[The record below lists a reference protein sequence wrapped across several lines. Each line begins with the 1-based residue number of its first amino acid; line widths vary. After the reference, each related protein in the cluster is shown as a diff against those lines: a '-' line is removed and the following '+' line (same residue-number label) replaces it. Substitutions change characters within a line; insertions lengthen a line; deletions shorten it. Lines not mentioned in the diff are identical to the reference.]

1 MVTRTLTGVNLFR
14 RITLAACA
22 TAALAATAAV
32 PAPAAAAVP
41 PDFVG
46 VVSADAFA
54 TPGAYRKNTLVAQR
68 SSGIGAI
75 RQTFDWA
82 LIERRPGKYNLTF
95 VDEYVADT
103 ARAGIT
109 VLPILFNPPKFH
121 SSKPRRGAKR
131 GTYPPRRA
139 ESMAAFA
146 QVLVLRYGPNGS
158 FWAENPEVPQQPIRA
173 WQIWNEPNLKV
184 YWPSGP
190 NAGQYTALLKVV
202 ARKIHDLDPQAE
214 VVTAGL
220 PQSRIGIPL
229 KKYVRAM
236 YRAGAASAFDTLAVN
251 PYARDARG
259 VVRFLNGVR
268 SVMDANGDRTA
279 GIRAT
284 ELGWSDTGPPSPFRV
299 GSDAQAEYLDEAI
312 TSLARDRDRLGLR
325 GFSYFAWR
333 DAEPY
338 EGGKD
343 FWGLHTGL
351 LDLSGSPKPALERF
365 AAAARSIV
373 G

>member
-1 MVTRTLTGVNLFR
+1 MGVILFR
-14 RITLAACA
+14 RLTLAACA
-22 TAALAATAAV
+22 TAALAATVAA

-41 PDFVG
+41 ADFVG
-46 VVSADAFA
+46 VVSEDAFA

-68 SSGIGAI
+68 SSGVGAI

-82 LIERRPGKYNLTF
+82 LIERRPKQYDLEF
-95 VDEYVADT
+95 FDEYVADT

-131 GTYPPRRA
+131 GTYPPKRA
-139 ESMAAFA
+139 QSMASFA
-146 QVLVLRYGPNGS
+146 QVLVLRYGPKGS
-158 FWAENPEVPQQPIRA
+158 FWADNPSVPKQPIRA
-173 WQIWNEPNLKV
+173 WQIWNEPNLKA

-190 NAGQYTALLKVV
+190 NARQYTALLKVV
-202 ARKIHDLDPQAE
+202 ARKIHRLDPQAE
-214 VVTAGL
+214 VVTAGM
-220 PQSRIGIPL
+220 PQSRIGVPL
-229 KKYVRAM
+229 KKYVNAM
-236 YRAGAASAFDTLAVN
+236 YKAGAASAFDTLAVN
-251 PYARDARG
+251 PYARDAKG
-259 VVRFLNGVR
+259 VVRFLNGMR
-268 SVMDANGDRTA
+268 KLMNRHGDRAA

-299 GSDAQAEYLDEAI
+299 GSEMQAQHLGDVVTA
-312 TSLARDRDRLGLR
+312 LAGARNRLRLR

-338 EGGKD
+338 AGGKD

-351 LDLSGSPKPALERF
+351 LDLQGQPKPALERF
-365 AAAARSIV
+365 ATAARSIL